1 MADQP
6 SVDHPLDQ
14 LRLTV
19 MQDVL
24 PVGLAVVDRVR
35 QGGPAKVVEAFN
47 GSVEGSL
54 ETLREE
60 GEPAARSLRDLFEIP
75 HSRFTQGSQFFEV
88 SGVELHAQRL
98 EALQR
103 LLQNEQPE
111 LVTAQG
117 WQRALLTLAM
127 ALVIRTAWI
136 SSRPA
141 LDSWGPAGID
151 QKLIEPVY
159 LQNLESTYSL

>member
-60 GEPAARSLRDLFEIP
+60 GEPAARSLRDQLD
-75 HSRFTQGSQFFEV
+75 QV
-88 SGVELHAQRL
+88 SPGLGNPVMPVTVSVDEPEPSADETAALLDTLERIEGRL
-98 EALQR
+98 EQLRAHLK
-103 LLQNEQPE
+103 
-111 LVTAQG
+111 AQHS
-117 WQRALLTLAM
+117 A
-127 ALVIRTAWI
+127 
-136 SSRPA
+136 
-141 LDSWGPAGID
+141 
-151 QKLIEPVY
+151 
-159 LQNLESTYSL
+159 

>member
-47 GSVEGSL
+47 GVEGSL

-60 GEPAARSLRDLFEIP
+60 GEPAARSLRDQLD
-75 HSRFTQGSQFFEV
+75 QV
-88 SGVELHAQRL
+88 SPGLGNPVMPVTVSVDEPEPSADETAALLDTLERIEGRL
-98 EALQR
+98 EQLRAHLK
-103 LLQNEQPE
+103 
-111 LVTAQG
+111 AQHS
-117 WQRALLTLAM
+117 A
-127 ALVIRTAWI
+127 
-136 SSRPA
+136 
-141 LDSWGPAGID
+141 
-151 QKLIEPVY
+151 
-159 LQNLESTYSL
+159 